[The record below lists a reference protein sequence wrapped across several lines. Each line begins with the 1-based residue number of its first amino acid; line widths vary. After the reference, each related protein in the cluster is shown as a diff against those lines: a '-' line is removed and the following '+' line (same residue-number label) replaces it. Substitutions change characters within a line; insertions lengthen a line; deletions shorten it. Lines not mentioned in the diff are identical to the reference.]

1 MLNDLVRWKWLFSFM
16 RYSDW
21 WRLHRKTVH
30 QSFNHPQVLPEY
42 YDIQKE
48 RTSLLIRKLATSPK
62 DFFEHVRAHSGE
74 IVLEIVYG
82 YRTQEDIDMYIKLV
96 DGAMEGLNAS
106 GVYGTYLVDY
116 FPILKHVPAWFPG
129 ARFKT
134 EAEMWA
140 RNTDR
145 AVNLPW
151 ELIKKLIDEGSAVPC
166 FCTRNLEKIRKTATS
181 NDNLVMDEVIKNCAA
196 TSFLGKCPF
205 DQDEG
210 SAVPCF
216 CTRNLEKFRKSAT
229 SNNNLAT
236 DEVIKNCAATS
247 FLGGAET
254 TVSAVLSFILA
265 MVLNPRIQARAQKE
279 LDEITGSARLPEF
292 ADRENLP
299 YIHAILL
306 ETLRW
311 NPVLPLGSSAIPH
324 RSVNDDVYE
333 GYLIPGGSAIIAN
346 AWAVLRNESLYG
358 PDTAN
363 FNPDRFIKQD
373 GKSLPPNPESI
384 AFGFGRQSCPG
395 RQFALNSVWLTITY
409 LLASFTIAKEIDN
422 EGKEINPV
430 VEYMVGLTRFV
441 SCFRMGRNC

>member
-1 MLNDLVRWKWLFSFM
+1 MDLLKSFLILFISVFTLRLLVKRHRRWLHLPPGPKGLPIVGNIVETRAIANSNEPPWVTYSKWSDIYGDIFTFQVLGSRTVILNSYKAIMELLERRSYNYSDRPCTSVNAQRFTQVLGSCIAVSTYVTDLHLVLSVM

-30 QSFNHPQVLPEY
+30 QSFNHSQVLPEY

-62 DFFEHVRAHSGE
+62 NFFEHVRAHSGE
-74 IVLEIVYG
+74 TILEIVYG
-82 YRTQEDIDMYIKLV
+82 YRTQEDIDLYVQLV
-96 DGAMEGLNAS
+96 DEAMQGMNAS
-106 GVYGTYLVDY
+106 GVGIYLVDY

-134 EAEMWA
+134 EAEVWA
-140 RNTDR
+140 RNADR
-145 AVNLPW
+145 LVNLPW
-151 ELIKKLIDEGSAVPC
+151 ELIQKL
-166 FCTRNLEKIRKTATS
+166 
-181 NDNLVMDEVIKNCAA
+181 M
-196 TSFLGKCPF
+196 
-205 DQDEG
+205 DEG

-216 CTRNLEKFRKSAT
+216 CTRNLEKFRKTAT

-236 DEVIKNCAATS
+236 DEFIKNCAATS

-311 NPVLPLGSSAIPH
+311 NPVTPTLTE
-324 RSVNDDVYE
+324 RDF
-333 GYLIPGGSAIIAN
+333 III
-346 AWAVLRNESLYG
+346 Y
-358 PDTAN
+358 
-363 FNPDRFIKQD
+363 
-373 GKSLPPNPESI
+373 
-384 AFGFGRQSCPG
+384 
-395 RQFALNSVWLTITY
+395 
-409 LLASFTIAKEIDN
+409 
-422 EGKEINPV
+422 
-430 VEYMVGLTRFV
+430 
-441 SCFRMGRNC
+441 